1 MGTGSHFQRCP
12 CRYLRCPLSGK
23 GVWRGTASKA
33 RRPKRRRC
41 SQNWAPDVRRHF
53 NFSGRRP
60 LQGQEGH
67 RGLQQGQYVAGKEL
81 EETGDSVVLSVRP
94 PSLGVSARELRSQ
107 GGPQCPPPF
116 PRRSGALRTPTVS
129 LQRASRRGRAA
140 GGGAPRGADPRSV
153 RWGYETAGSATPRRR

>member
-1 MGTGSHFQRCP
+1 MGTGSHFPRRP

-23 GVWRGTASKA
+23 GVWRGTAPKA

-94 PSLGVSARELRSQ
+94 PSLGVRARELRSQ
-107 GGPQCPPPF
+107 GGLRRPQCPPPS
-116 PRRSGALRTPTVS
+116 PRRSGAPHTPTVL
-129 LQRASRRGRAA
+129 LQRGSRRA
-140 GGGAPRGADPRSV
+140 GPPVGEPHGGWSPECEVG
-153 RWGYETAGSATPRRR
+153 T